1 MKIVQSRRDFTKT
14 LFAGAALA
22 GFGSLGRAQAAGT
35 TPLNFQ
41 SIWINDPEF
50 MGYFIAIDEGY
61 YKEEGLEVNY
71 IPGGPDVIPPA
82 SLLTGKAD
90 VALTSLME
98 TASAVAE
105 KGAPFKIIGAQF
117 QKSPDSVIS
126 LESSGIKS
134 IKDLPGKTVAC
145 PPLSLGTFNVLL
157 GLNGVDPSTVT
168 IVPYAFD
175 PTPLAT
181 GQVDAVVDFMTS
193 LPYIVEQTSGKK
205 ANYILFYDSGLPFGQ
220 DFVTVTEDTLKNRR
234 KDLVGFLRA
243 SRKGWDEDF
252 RNGATY
258 LKKYED
264 TWFKGNGYTP
274 GASEYHSKVQNP
286 LMQHP
291 NGVFALD
298 DAAIEHNI
306 ATLEKVGI
314 KVPKEM
320 FDNSLLAEL

>member
-1 MKIVQSRRDFTKT
+1 MKFVQSRRDFAKT
-14 LFAGAALA
+14 LFAGAAVVGLA
-22 GFGSLGRAQAAGT
+22 PFGRAEAAE
-35 TPLNFQ
+35 TPLSFQ

-61 YKEEGLEVNY
+61 YKAEGLEVNY

-98 TASAVAE
+98 TASAVAS
-105 KGAPFKIIGAQF
+105 KGAPFKIIGCQF

-145 PPLSLGTFNVLL
+145 PTLSLGTFNVLL
-157 GLNGVDPSTVT
+157 GINGVDPSTVK

-193 LPYIVEQTSGKK
+193 LPNIIERTSGKK
-205 ANYILFYDSGLPFGQ
+205 TSHVLFYDSGLPFGQ
-220 DFVTVTEDTLKNRR
+220 DFITVTEDTLKNRR

-243 SRKGWDEDF
+243 SRKGWDED
-252 RNGATY
+252 AKDPVKY
-258 LKKYED
+258 LTKFED
-264 TWFKGNGYTP
+264 SWFKGNGYTP
-274 GASEYHSKVQNP
+274 SDSAYHSKAQMP

-291 NGVFALD
+291 MGFLALD

-306 ATLEKVGI
+306 ATLDKVGV
-314 KVPKEM
+314 KVTKDM
-320 FDNSLLAEL
+320 FDNSLLAEI